1 MARHDVLIVGTR
13 CAGAPQAMLLA
24 RKGYKVLG
32 VDRAKFPSETVYMAQ
47 RSSMQ
52 RMRLAARVLAI
63 MVVLCI
69 TAVPARSA
77 EEEARVLI
85 LNGLDPYLPAYL
97 AIDGAM
103 RASLANETSRRIVLY
118 SEPLDAQRFA
128 IEPRES
134 EIVASIAKKYS
145 SLHIDVVVTVTKP
158 AIDFFKRHGEQL
170 WPGARLV
177 FHGLPDPD
185 NEPVTFP
192 PGATGLV
199 NRDDFGGTIDLARRL
214 QPNAHRILVIGGVSP
229 LDLELERR
237 ARQVVPTMA
246 GEAEVEFLS
255 GWPLQD
261 LATRVAAEPADTI
274 VLYLTQFRDRDGRP
288 YLPREVLHAISTAS
302 PAPVYGLFETYV
314 GFGIAAGNTEFYE
327 DRGRLVGQLVRD
339 AIAGRPPVPGRA
351 VSSVPSRCVA
361 DAPALQRWSLDVR
374 RLPEGCDI
382 RFADHPYWREHFW
395 QFAAILAVIVAQALL
410 IVALLIQR
418 RRRRAT
424 EISLKES
431 EERMT
436 FTAASAN
443 VGLWQFD
450 RTTNELWA
458 TEHCRAMFGLA
469 SDVPLT
475 SDTFVGAVHPEDRAM
490 AVAAIRQVRNAGQ
503 SAVTQI
509 RVVLPDDQ
517 IRWVSV
523 RVRSRPDGH
532 GASDQFSGIFVDIT
546 EQKTAESE
554 AELQRQEVTHLMRV
568 SVLGE
573 LSGAIAHEVNQPLT
587 AILSNAQ
594 AALYLLGQDNPNLAE
609 IRDAL
614 QDIVQEDNR
623 AGEVVRRLRGLLKKG
638 ETKAEP
644 VDVNELVN
652 STITL
657 LRSELIGRRI
667 LVETD
672 LARDL
677 PAMEGDSVQLQQVLL
692 NLVMNAM
699 DAMASTPAARRL
711 VTISTRATPAGSIE
725 VLVKD
730 RGPGI
735 EPSQGGRLFEP
746 FYTTKKH
753 GLGLG
758 LTICSTIIQ
767 AHGGK
772 ITLSNDDAG
781 GAIAGFSLP
790 AQKLMV
796 AAQ

>member
-1 MARHDVLIVGTR
+1 MFFAGTV
-13 CAGAPQAMLLA
+13 AVWPLA
-24 RKGYKVLG
+24 V
-32 VDRAKFPSETVYMAQ
+32 
-47 RSSMQ
+47 
-52 RMRLAARVLAI
+52 RVLAT
-63 MVVLCI
+63 MMVLCI
-69 TAVPARSA
+69 IAVPARSA

-134 EIVASIAKKYS
+134 EIVAAIAKKYG
-145 SLHIDVVVTVTKP
+145 SLHIDVVVTVMKP
-158 AIDFFKRHGEQL
+158 ALDFFKRHGEEL

-177 FHGLPDPD
+177 FHGLPDP
-185 NEPVTFP
+185 NSELVTFP

-199 NRDDFGGTIDLARRL
+199 NRDDFGGTVELARRL
-214 QPNAHRILVIGGVSP
+214 QPTARRILVIGGVSP

-237 ARQVVPTMA
+237 ARQVVPPMA
-246 GEAEVEFLS
+246 GGIEVEFLS
-255 GWPLQD
+255 GWPLQH
-261 LATRVAAEPADTI
+261 LIARVATESADTI
-274 VLYLTQFRDRDGRP
+274 VLYLSQFRDRDGRP
-288 YLPREVLHAISTAS
+288 YLPREVLRAISAAS

-314 GFGIAAGNTEFYE
+314 GFGIAAGSMEIYE
-327 DRGRLVGQLVRD
+327 DRGRRVGQLVRD
-339 AIAGRPPVPGRA
+339 AIAGRPPGPGSA

-361 DAPALQRWSLDVR
+361 DARALQRWSLDAR

-382 RFADHPYWREHFW
+382 RFADRPYWREHFW
-395 QFAAILAVIVAQALL
+395 LFAAILAVVVAQAML
-410 IVALLIQR
+410 IFALLVQR
-418 RRRRAT
+418 RRRHAT

-475 SDTFVGAVHPEDRAM
+475 IDTFVRAVHPEDRAV
-490 AVAAIRQVRNAGQ
+490 AVAAIRHVRKAGQ
-503 SAVTQI
+503 STGTQI
-509 RVVLPDDQ
+509 RVIHPDDQ

-523 RVRSRPDGH
+523 RVRSRPDGQ

-546 EQKTAESE
+546 EQKTTELE

-594 AALYLLGQDNPNLAE
+594 AALHLLGQDKPDLAE

-623 AGEVVRRLRGLLKKG
+623 AGEVLRRLRGLLKKG
-638 ETKAEP
+638 ETRAEP

-652 STITL
+652 STIAL
-657 LRSELIGRRI
+657 LRSELIGRSI
-667 LVETD
+667 VVETD
-672 LARDL
+672 LSRDL
-677 PAMEGDSVQLQQVLL
+677 PATVGDPVQLQQVLL
-692 NLVMNAM
+692 NLVINAM

-711 VTISTRATPAGSIE
+711 VTLSTRATPAGSIE

-767 AHGGK
+767 AHRGK
-772 ITLSNDDAG
+772 ITLSNDEAG

-790 AQKLMV
+790 APELMV